1 MIISNKRINI
11 TMVPQEEWQKS
22 EPTVKRSEI
31 DNAQNSQYTIFEKVL
46 NEKAYDRNETVVN
59 TVRSSC
65 KLELLQ
71 RSFKIY

>member
-46 NEKAYDRNETVVN
+46 NEKAYDRNKAVVN
-59 TVRSSC
+59 TVRSSS
-65 KLELLQ
+65 KLELLH